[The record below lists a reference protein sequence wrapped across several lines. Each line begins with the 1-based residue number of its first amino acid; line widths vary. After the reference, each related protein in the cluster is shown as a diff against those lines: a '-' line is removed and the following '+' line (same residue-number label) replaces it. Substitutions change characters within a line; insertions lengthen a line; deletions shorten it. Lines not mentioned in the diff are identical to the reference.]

1 MKLCGFY
8 FCNTGLG
15 MAFGAWGGDLGVAGA
30 IFFWGGFNFGDGLMG
45 RWGPV
50 IVVGVGGSVYGA
62 LRWFL
67 WGLWVFVGLGV
78 APSGRGRMWAV
89 SKVESSAC
97 ARLAFRT
104 LSCW

>member
-1 MKLCGFY
+1 ML
-8 FCNTGLG
+8 GL
-15 MAFGAWGGDLGVAGA
+15 AWPLGHEGGGGGLGVAGA
-30 IFFWGGFNFGDGLMG
+30 IFVGGGLVG

-50 IVVGVGGSVYGA
+50 IVFGVGGSVYGA

-78 APSGRGRMWAV
+78 APSGWGRMWAV
-89 SKVESSAC
+89 SKVESSAR
-97 ARLAFRT
+97 ARLAFQT